1 MDLQGWGKTVVL
13 GVDRPGARLSI
24 SSLEV
29 LHSGKS
35 LMGSLFGGL
44 KAKSDIPILLKR
56 YMDKVIYLCPMSAF
70 PMCYL
75 PLITN

>member
-1 MDLQGWGKTVVL
+1 ML
-13 GVDRPGARLSI
+13 GVDKPGAKLSL

-44 KAKSDIPILLKR
+44 KAKSDIPILLKK
-56 YMDKVIYLCPMSAF
+56 YLDKVI
-70 PMCYL
+70 
-75 PLITN
+75 